1 MENMEKEGVI
11 IFSGSAGSIEVI
23 MNIFPSIPANY
34 PFPVVLLLHRKNTI
48 EQHLEDVLGRK
59 SKVPVIEIQD
69 KTYLKPSHIYVAP
82 GDYHL
87 LVDKEGLLCLD
98 HSEKINYSRPSI
110 DVTFDSFARIFKNHC
125 VGILLSGAN
134 ADGAKGLKTIKDN
147 GGLSIVQSPESASVI
162 TMPMSAINLFEPD
175 MIADPQK
182 ITEVILD
189 VANYS
194 IPKFIHKIKH
204 GEDIKDETQ
213 SILLVDDLADNL
225 FSLNAILKSEGY
237 RIDKANSGKLA
248 IEMASKHAYD
258 CIVLDVQMPEMDGF
272 EVAKI
277 LGEDELTR
285 NIPIIFLSALGSDKE
300 KVIQGIES
308 GAIDFMAKPVDPPL
322 MKAKIK
328 LCLNISAKNKAR
340 KKTLS
345 AIKQEHQTLKEFT
358 TDVSAS
364 MRYAQNIQ
372 QAILPKAEI
381 IGTLFKEN
389 LLIYR
394 PKESIGG
401 DFYYIKEINN
411 QYIFIVGDCTGHGV
425 PGAMMSMISVNM
437 IHNIIETK
445 GILQPH
451 LILKAMVKE
460 FRTAFRNDTSNTALQ
475 DGLELAICNYNK
487 KEKKLAYA
495 GAGRPI
501 FVGQENKIH
510 KIKCTPSGVSGTVSD
525 NFEFELNELNV
536 TDNMQVYLYSDGIV
550 DQFGGPSN
558 KKFMSKRLEQLIQSC
573 QHLTMKQQQQII
585 DDAILNWKGKE
596 EQIDDITVFGV
607 KICN

>member
-23 MNIFPSIPANY
+23 MNIFPCIPANF

-48 EQHLEDVLGRK
+48 EHHLEDVLGRK
-59 SKVPVIEIQD
+59 SKVPVVEIQD
-69 KTYLKPSHIYVAP
+69 KTYLKPSHIYIAP

-87 LVDKEGLLCLD
+87 LVDKDGMLCLD

-110 DVTFDSFARIFKNHC
+110 DVTFDSFAKVFKNRC
-125 VGILLSGAN
+125 IGILLSGAN
-134 ADGAKGLKTIKDN
+134 ADGAKGLKTIKEH
-147 GGLSIVQSPESASVI
+147 GGLSVVQSPESASVI

-175 MIADPQK
+175 LIADTQK
-182 ITEVILD
+182 ITEIILD
-189 VANYS
+189 TVNYTIS
-194 IPKFIHKIKH
+194 NFINKIKH
-204 GEDIKDETQ
+204 GQDIKEELP
-213 SILLVDDLADNL
+213 SILIVDDLADNL

-237 RIDKANSGKLA
+237 KIDKANSGKLA
-248 IEMASKHAYD
+248 IEMATKNAYD

-277 LGEDELTR
+277 LGEGELTR

-328 LCLNISAKNKAR
+328 LCLSISAKNKAR
-340 KKTLS
+340 KKTLT
-345 AIKQEHQTLKEFT
+345 AIKEEHQTLKEFT

-381 IGTLFKEN
+381 INSLFRDN

-401 DFYYIKEINN
+401 DFYYIKEFSG
-411 QYIFIVGDCTGHGV
+411 QLIFIVGDCTGHGV
-425 PGAMMSMISVNM
+425 PGAMMSMISINI

-445 GILQPH
+445 GILNPS
-451 LILKAMVKE
+451 LILNAMVKE
-460 FRTAFRNDTSNTALQ
+460 FRTAFRNDTSNTSFQ
-475 DGLELAICNYNK
+475 DGLELAVCSYNK
-487 KEKKLAYA
+487 KEKKLLYS

-501 FVGQENKIH
+501 FVSQGNTVR
-510 KIKCTPSGVSGTVSD
+510 KIKSTSSGVSGTISE
-525 NFEFELNELNV
+525 NFEFELNELPISDD
-536 TDNMQVYLYSDGIV
+536 TQVYLYSDGIV

-573 QHLTMKQQQQII
+573 QHLPMNQQKQII
-585 DDAILNWKGKE
+585 DEAIQKWKGKE
-596 EQIDDITVFGV
+596 EQIDDITIFGA
-607 KICN
+607 KIG